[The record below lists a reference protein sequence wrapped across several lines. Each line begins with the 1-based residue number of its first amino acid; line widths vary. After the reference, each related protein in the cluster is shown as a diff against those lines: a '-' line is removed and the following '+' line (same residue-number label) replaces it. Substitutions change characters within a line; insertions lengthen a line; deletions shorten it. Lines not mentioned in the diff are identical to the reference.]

1 MDVAFK
7 RSPLGSEGER
17 FRLRTGFL
25 RAFGIAVLFVARFQR
40 YRDFRREKDARE
52 RFLQELALLTAGA
65 AHEMGTPL
73 STMTFVVDD
82 LRRCDAPPPTGR
94 KAWTCCG
101 SRFRPARA
109 RCPAWPTRPNL
120 RQPVAV
126 LVTGEGAVHTVGINS

>member
-40 YRDFRREKDARE
+40 YRDFRREKDAHE
-52 RFLQELALLTAGA
+52 RFLQDLALLAAAT

-82 LRRCDAPPPTGR
+82 LRRCDAPPPDWKESMDVLWQQIQACKSSLSGLAEAARPSAAGR
-94 KAWTCCG
+94 GTSQRGGRCAY
-101 SRFRPARA
+101 SRD
-109 RCPAWPTRPNL
+109 
-120 RQPVAV
+120 
-126 LVTGEGAVHTVGINS
+126 

>member
-40 YRDFRREKDARE
+40 YRDFRREKDERE
-52 RFLQELALLTAGA
+52 RFLQELALLAAGA

-82 LRRCDAPPPTGR
+82 LRRCDAPPPDWKESMDVLWQQIQACKSSLSGLADAARPSAAGHGTSHRRGR
-94 KAWTCCG
+94 CAD
-101 SRFRPARA
+101 SR
-109 RCPAWPTRPNL
+109 
-120 RQPVAV
+120 
-126 LVTGEGAVHTVGINS
+126 E